1 MTTQQKP
8 NPDSRLRVANVTRG
22 TVLGS
27 EIRIADTG
35 LTRLVGL
42 LGNSELRPGCGLL
55 IEPSSGVHTFGM
67 RFPIDVVALDRHLC
81 VRGVWES
88 LGPFR
93 IAALGFKTHKVL
105 ELPVGSIRHSRT
117 QVNDQLVLQEP
128 GTIGAGL
135 HHADGTRS
143 APDSADKIN
152 QTARSI
158 KGEQS

>member
-1 MTTQQKP
+1 MRKSHQVE
-8 NPDSRLRVANVTRG
+8 VANVTRG

-42 LGNSELRPGCGLL
+42 LGNSELRSGCGLL

-88 LGPFR
+88 LG
-93 IAALGFKTHKVL
+93 
-105 ELPVGSIRHSRT
+105 
-117 QVNDQLVLQEP
+117 Q
-128 GTIGAGL
+128 IGRA
-135 HHADGTRS
+135 HV
-143 APDSADKIN
+143 
-152 QTARSI
+152 
-158 KGEQS
+158 

>member
-1 MTTQQKP
+1 MRKSHQVE
-8 NPDSRLRVANVTRG
+8 VANVTRG

-117 QVNDQLVLQEP
+117 QVNDQLVLLEP

-143 APDSADKIN
+143 APESADKIN